1 MFLLCSQKLK
11 NTVLIAPN
19 PPHLRCVII
28 ILSGKSVSLD
38 WLWVIQRKNETF
50 HLPWSLIANN
60 DGCAKVK
67 KWLYKSV
74 TSHLS
79 RERLTERKLAFDR
92 VLEATYH
99 YLILYLL
106 RMHLHNLYKSKYKR
120 NVKTAGERLNIML
133 DLVQSERRQ
142 QEKRRISSI
151 Y

>member
-1 MFLLCSQKLK
+1 MFFLCSQKLK

-60 DGCAKVK
+60 DSSAKVK

-99 YLILYLL
+99 TLLTKDAFAQLIQ
-106 RMHLHNLYKSKYKR
+106 K
-120 NVKTAGERLNIML
+120 
-133 DLVQSERRQ
+133 
-142 QEKRRISSI
+142 
-151 Y
+151 